1 MDNHLE
7 KTGFF
12 TLPGEAGYEDLTLD
26 LAQRW
31 GADVI
36 RDSDGTVLSDEIL
49 SSGYDIYS
57 TLCVIRADN
66 EWAKANL
73 DKLQQTYVMSYP
85 VVAES
90 DTVKVELL
98 KGYFKEQFRVNGSDD
113 PKEWWQ
119 VFDRTSGEEVPLS
132 QWDFDADAGI
142 VTIANATLWHEYT
155 VNFLAYRI
163 WEEISMYNHVT
174 NDWGDREHLMP
185 IDPIYPEAQEH
196 ILRYLEQ
203 WLKDHPHTRVVRFTS
218 LFYNF
223 FWLWGDDPNLRFVV
237 NDWGAYGFTVSPLA
251 MKLFERAKGYRMTS
265 EDFVTR
271 GLYNTSHLPPS
282 QKYRDWID
290 FINGFVISFGRKC
303 VDLVHAYGKKAYVF
317 YNDHWIGMEPY
328 SERFKDL
335 DLDGIIDGIFSGF
348 ETRKVADTK
357 HVGVRELRL
366 HPYFFPTGV
375 NGAPSFMEGGNPTLE
390 CKTYWLDIRRAL
402 LRDGVDRIGFGGY
415 LHLVQ
420 SKPEFVDCVEGL
432 AREFRALR
440 ELCVNDRPYSSPFK
454 VAILTAWG
462 KLRAWACR
470 GHMNR
475 GNYYN
480 ELIESISGLPV
491 ETEFISFEDILRDGI
506 PADVK
511 VVINAGALG
520 DAWSGGDYWANPR
533 VVETITAW
541 VAQGGGFIGIGEP
554 SAARRSSQYLQMS
567 HVLGVDRELG
577 LTLAFDKYVYDEPT
591 GKHFIVQD
599 LQGEP
604 DFGRDVDCTFVLD
617 GDTEVLA
624 DRGQSPKI
632 AVRAFGE
639 GRGVYF
645 SGHTYSPENARL
657 LHRAIYWAAGR
668 EGDFKAWSCSNIY
681 TECAYYP
688 GSEKLVVINNTAE
701 KQDTC
706 VVDPQGDR
714 IDVSLEPY
722 GVQFIATSS

>member
-1 MDNHLE
+1 MDTDLK

-12 TLPGEAGYEDLTLD
+12 TLPGEAGYEDLTLE

-57 TLCVIRADN
+57 TLCLVRTDN
-66 EWAKANL
+66 EWAKQNL

-85 VVAES
+85 VIAQG
-90 DTVKVELL
+90 DTVSIELL
-98 KGYFKEQFRVNGSDD
+98 EGYFKEQFRVNGDA

-119 VFDRTSGEEVPLS
+119 VFDRTSGEEVPLA
-132 QWDFDADAGI
+132 QWGFDADVGT
-142 VTIANATLWHEYT
+142 VTIENAIPWHAYT

-174 NDWGDREHLMP
+174 NDWGDRDHLMP

-203 WLKDHPHTRVVRFTS
+203 WLKDHPHTSVVRFTS

-251 MKLFERAKGYRMTS
+251 IKLFEQAKGYRMTS

-271 GLYNTSHLPPS
+271 GLYNTTHLPPS

-290 FINGFVISFGRKC
+290 FINGFVITFGRKC
-303 VDLVHAYGKKAYVF
+303 VDLVHAHGKKAYVF

-348 ETRKVADTK
+348 EARKVADTK
-357 HVGVRELRL
+357 HVEVSELRL

-375 NGAPSFMEGGNPTLE
+375 NGAPSFMEGGDPTLE

-402 LRDGVDRIGFGGY
+402 LRDCVDRIGFGGY

-420 SKPEFVDCVEGL
+420 SKPEFVDYVEEL
-432 AREFRALR
+432 AQEFRVLRAL
-440 ELCVNDRPYSSPFK
+440 CADDRPYTSLFK

-462 KLRAWACR
+462 KLRAWACC

-491 ETEFISFEDILRDGI
+491 ETEFINFEDVLRDGI

-520 DAWSGGDYWANPR
+520 DAWSGGDYWTNPQ

-554 SAARRSSQYLQMS
+554 SAARRRSRYLQMA

-577 LTLAFDKYVYDEPT
+577 LTLAFDKYAYGEPNR
-591 GKHFIVQD
+591 KHFIVQD

-604 DFGRDVDCTFVLD
+604 DFGRDVDRIYVLD
-617 GDTEVLA
+617 GETEVLA
-624 DRGQSPKI
+624 DEGQSPKI
-632 AVRAFGE
+632 AVREFGK

-645 SGHTYSPENARL
+645 SGHIYSPENVRL
-657 LHRAIYWAAGR
+657 LHRVIYWAAGR
-668 EGDFKAWSCSNIY
+668 EDDFRAWTCSNVH

-701 KQDTC
+701 AQDTR
-706 VVDPQGDR
+706 VFDPQGDC

-722 GVQFIATSS
+722 GVQFIATSG